1 MLRKL
6 LAVVVGYV
14 VMAGLLMVAFTGT
27 AVTLGLDGVYKPG
40 LYEPATSWVM
50 LSFVYGIL
58 AAIAGGYVCR
68 WIGRSRQLLHAFAGV
83 VLLLGIIS
91 AVVAYMNAGE
101 PGPRLPGETMAE
113 AVSKTS
119 QPLWVAL
126 LNPIVGAAG
135 VLIGGSLRQDP
146 PRQEPSA

>member
-14 VMAGLLMVAFTGT
+14 LLAGVLMVAFTGT
-27 AVTLGLDGVYKPG
+27 AIMLGLDGVYKPG
-40 LYEPATSWVM
+40 LYEPATSWIM
-50 LSFVYGIL
+50 LSFVYGML

-83 VLLLGIIS
+83 VLLLGIVS
-91 AVVAYMNAGE
+91 AVVAYTSAKD
-101 PGPRLPGETMAE
+101 PGPRLPGETLTE
-113 AVSKTS
+113 AVRKTN

-126 LNPIVGAAG
+126 LNPLVGAVG
-135 VLIGGSLRQDP
+135 VLVGGTLRRDP
-146 PRQEPSA
+146 PQPDRSA